1 MNVADITIRPMQPG
15 ELERVAELRAIG
27 FGGQKDLLLARIKE
41 DPRYNESHI
50 LVADWQGRLVGTAT
64 MFPVQMWLSGV
75 PQPTGAVAAVTVQ
88 PEFQNIGIAAQL
100 MQTLITNMHADGLAL
115 SMLFPFSHKYYQRF
129 GYAAVSDVHVYT
141 IDPKNIAVSGDAGKV
156 RPFQPDDLPML
167 RGVYKGQLTWH
178 NGWFTR
184 SNAWWDKIVERWQNL
199 VVFENDGFIDGY
211 YVYLTK
217 TGANGERVLHLRE
230 FFAAEPAAYQGLLA
244 YLAGQDVDVIEVLAP
259 ADTPLRYSLRQPVAV
274 GGQNRHWIFN
284 DLCHI
289 TAGPMGRIIDL
300 PKALTTRFYT
310 RGVSGERVLKVTDP
324 LLPANEAPIVFR
336 LVDGRAETRPAGDA
350 APQIETDIATLT
362 QVICGYL
369 SAADARR
376 LGRFVTDADTASW
389 LDKIM
394 ADAPLFIPAGD
405 WF

>member
-1 MNVADITIRPMQPG
+1 MNVADVTIRPMQSN
-15 ELERVAELRAIG
+15 ELDRVAELRAIG
-27 FGGQKDLLLARIKE
+27 FGGQKELLLARIKE

-50 LVADWQGRLVGTAT
+50 LVAEGQGQLVGTAS

-75 PQPTGAVAAVTVQ
+75 PQPTGAVAAVTVL
-88 PEFQNIGIAAQL
+88 PEFQRAGIAAKM
-100 MQTLITNMHADGLAL
+100 MQTLLTNMHAVGLSL
-115 SMLFPFSHKYYQRF
+115 SMLFPFSHQYYQRF
-129 GYAAVSDVHVYT
+129 GYAVVSDLHVYT
-141 IDPKNIAVSGDAGKV
+141 IDPKNIAVTGDTSKV
-156 RPFQPDDLPML
+156 RPFQADDLPML
-167 RGVYKGQLTWH
+167 RVVYKGQLTWH

-184 SNAWWDKIVERWQNL
+184 SNAWWSKILERWQNV

-211 YVYLTK
+211 FIYLPK
-217 TGANGERVLHLRE
+217 TGPNGERIWHVRE

-244 YLAGQDVDVIEVLAP
+244 YLAAQELDVIEYLAP
-259 ADTPLRYSLRQPVAV
+259 ADTPLRYSLRQPVAA
-274 GGQNRHWIFN
+274 GGQTRHWIFK

-300 PKALTTRFYT
+300 PKALTSRFYT

-336 LVDGRAETRPAGDA
+336 LVDGRAETRPAGDTT
-350 APQIETDIATLT
+350 PQIETDIATLT
-362 QVICGYL
+362 QLLCGYL
-369 SAADARR
+369 SAANARR
-376 LGRFVTDADTASW
+376 LGRFKTDADTASW

-394 ADAPLFIPAGD
+394 VDSPLFIPAGD